1 MQNNYDH
8 WHDEYTLIF
17 MKKNIVN
24 LAIFASGSGTNAEAI
39 INYFDGNPDVNI
51 CRIYS
56 NNPKAFVLER
66 AKKFGIP
73 HTTFNRKEFY
83 ESTVVL
89 DSLMKDQTDLIVL
102 AGFMWLFPEYLIHN
116 FPKKIINIHPA
127 LLPAYG
133 GKGMYGQYV
142 HEAVI
147 LNKER
152 KSGITIHFV
161 NQVYDEGEIVFQAEC
176 PVTASNTPEDLA
188 QKIHSLE
195 HQHYPRIIEELVNT
209 IKNKS

>member
-1 MQNNYDH
+1 M
-8 WHDEYTLIF
+8 
-17 MKKNIVN
+17 N

-39 INYFDGNPDVNI
+39 INYFHGNPGVNI

-66 AKKFGIP
+66 AKDFGIP
-73 HTTFNRKEFY
+73 YTTFNRKEFY
-83 ESTVVL
+83 ESTAVVN
-89 DSLMKDQTDLIVL
+89 SLVDDQTDLIIL
-102 AGFMWLFPEYLIHN
+102 AGFMWLVPHNLIKS

-133 GKGMYGQYV
+133 GKGMYGQHV

-147 LNKER
+147 LNKEQ
-152 KSGITIHFV
+152 KSGITIHYV

-176 PVTASNTPEDLA
+176 PVTTNDTPEDLA

-195 HQHYPRIIEELVNT
+195 HLHYPRIIEELVDT
-209 IKNKS
+209 ITNKS